1 MKKKALIE
9 TKSKNKKELQERR
22 KLQKFANSLFAVVF
36 VVLFATMVISATIG
50 IGFDDDFIFYMFAG
64 GIFIVGV
71 VNAMV
76 FPIRAQ
82 KQSDYNMF
90 DKLDSPISEFEIDA
104 MKLNSLYWKCYDT
117 PNSPY
122 DTITH

>member
-1 MKKKALIE
+1 MEEKALIE

-22 KLQKFANSLFAVVF
+22 ELQKFAKSLSAFVF
-36 VVLFATMVISATIG
+36 VVLFATMVISVTTG
-50 IGFDDDFIFYMFAG
+50 VGFDDDFMFYLFAG

-71 VNAMV
+71 VSAMV
-76 FPIRAQ
+76 FPIRPA

-90 DKLDSPISEFEIDA
+90 DDLDNSRSENEIDA
-104 MKLNSLYWKCYDT
+104 TKLNSLYWKCYDT

-122 DTITH
+122 DTTTY